1 MAQQLGA
8 LVVLAEDLS
17 LSSNTHIAAPV
28 PGSYMPSSGIQEPGI
43 YVVHRPTWDKKH
55 QDTNNF
61 SKNYKMQKSR
71 QNLPRS
77 MADLMKP
84 IA

>member
-1 MAQQLGA
+1 MFINTRDSTKKKFPKCIFLIKIVKCMVGVMAQQLGA

-43 YVVHRPTWDKKH
+43 YVVHRHT
-55 QDTNNF
+55 
-61 SKNYKMQKSR
+61 
-71 QNLPRS
+71 
-77 MADLMKP
+77 
-84 IA
+84 